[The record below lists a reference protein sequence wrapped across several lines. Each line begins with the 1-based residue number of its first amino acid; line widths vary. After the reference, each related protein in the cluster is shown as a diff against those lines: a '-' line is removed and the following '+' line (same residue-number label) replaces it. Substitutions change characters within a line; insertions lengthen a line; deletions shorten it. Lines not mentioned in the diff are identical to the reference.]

1 MVIKSKGSKMK
12 EHLKYAEEQIIDNN
26 TNKDI
31 LKHYINQIEHVSI
44 QYGKYL
50 EGGDKMDKE
59 ILIKNKAKIKAIV
72 SNECDFYTN
81 SITTTNEVVGDNFIK
96 IIFDGEEYD
105 IKCSLNKENCDELPF
120 YIINA
125 RVYKDNLLVKE
136 FHMEI
141 DK

>member
-1 MVIKSKGSKMK
+1 MVIKSKGTKMK
-12 EHLKYAEEQIIDNN
+12 KHLEYAKEQVMNSTD
-26 TNKDI
+26 KDI
-31 LKHYINQIEHVSI
+31 LKHYINQIEYVSI

-50 EGGDKMDKE
+50 EGGNKMDKE
-59 ILIKNKAKIKAIV
+59 TLIKNKAKIKAIV
-72 SNECDFYTN
+72 SNECDLSTN
-81 SITTTNEVVGDNFIK
+81 SITTNEVVGDNFIK
-96 IIFDGEEYD
+96 TIFDGEEYD

>member
-1 MVIKSKGSKMK
+1 MNIKSRGTKMK
-12 EHLKYAEEQIIDNN
+12 KFLEYAKEQVIN
-26 TNKDI
+26 TTDKDI
-31 LKHYINQIEHVSI
+31 LEHYKNQIEHVSI

-50 EGGDKMDKE
+50 EGGNNMDKE

-72 SNECDFYTN
+72 SNECDLSTN
-81 SITTTNEVVGDNFIK
+81 SITTNEVVGDNFIK
-96 IIFDGEEYD
+96 TMFDGEEYD
-105 IKCSLNKENCDELPF
+105 IKCSLNKENCDEFPF
-120 YIINA
+120 YIVNA

>member
-1 MVIKSKGSKMK
+1 MVIKSNGTKMK
-12 EHLKYAEEQIIDNN
+12 DYLKYAEEKIIN
-26 TNKDI
+26 TTDKDT
-31 LKHYINQIEHVSI
+31 LEHYLNQIEHVSI

-96 IIFDGEEYD
+96 TIFDGEEYD

-120 YIINA
+120 YIINTK
-125 RVYKDNLLVKE
+125 VYKGNMLVKE
-136 FHMEI
+136 FHIEI

>member
-1 MVIKSKGSKMK
+1 MNTKSRGTKMK
-12 EHLKYAEEQIIDNN
+12 EFLEYAKEKAIND

-31 LKHYINQIEHVSI
+31 LKHYINQIEHVCT

-50 EGGDKMDKE
+50 EGGNKMDKE
-59 ILIKNKAKIKAIV
+59 FLTKNKAKIKAIV
-72 SNECDFYTN
+72 SNECDFYIN
-81 SITTTNEVVGDNFIK
+81 TTTANEVVGDNTIK
-96 IIFDGEEYD
+96 TMFDGEEYD
-105 IKCSLNKENCDELPF
+105 IKCSFNKENCDELSF
-120 YIINA
+120 YIINT

>member
-1 MVIKSKGSKMK
+1 MVIKSNGTKMK
-12 EHLKYAEEQIIDNN
+12 EFLKYAEEQIIDNN

-31 LKHYINQIEHVSI
+31 LEHYLNQIEYVST

-50 EGGDKMDKE
+50 EGGNKMDKE
-59 ILIKNKAKIKAIV
+59 TLIKNKAKIKAIV
-72 SNECDFYTN
+72 SNECDLSTN
-81 SITTTNEVVGDNFIK
+81 SITTNEVVGDNFIK
-96 IIFDGEEYD
+96 TIFDGEEYD
-105 IKCSLNKENCDELPF
+105 IKCSLNKENCDKLPF
-120 YIINA
+120 YIINT

>member
-1 MVIKSKGSKMK
+1 MNIKSKGTKMK
-12 EHLKYAEEQIIDNN
+12 KFLEYAKELVMNN
-26 TNKDI
+26 TDKDT
-31 LKHYINQIEHVSI
+31 LEHYLNQIEHVSI

-81 SITTTNEVVGDNFIK
+81 SIITNEVVGDNFIK
-96 IIFDGEEYD
+96 TMFDGEEYD
-105 IKCSLNKENCDELPF
+105 IKCSLNKENCDKLPF
-120 YIINA
+120 YIINT
-125 RVYKDNLLVKE
+125 RVYKDDTLLKE

>member
-1 MVIKSKGSKMK
+1 MNIKSRGTKMK
-12 EHLKYAEEQIIDNN
+12 EYLEYAKEQVINT

-31 LKHYINQIEHVSI
+31 LKHYLNQIEYVSI

-50 EGGDKMDKE
+50 EGGNKMDKE
-59 ILIKNKAKIKAIV
+59 TLIKNKAKIKAIV

-81 SITTTNEVVGDNFIK
+81 SITTNEVVGDNFIK
-96 IIFDGEEYD
+96 TMFDGEEYD
-105 IKCSLNKENCDELPF
+105 IKCSLNKENCDEF
-120 YIINA
+120 YIVNA

>member
-1 MVIKSKGSKMK
+1 MNIKSRGTKMK
-12 EHLKYAEEQIIDNN
+12 KFLEYAKEQVTNT

-31 LKHYINQIEHVSI
+31 LKHYLNQVEHVSI

-50 EGGDKMDKE
+50 EGGGKIDKE

-81 SITTTNEVVGDNFIK
+81 SITTNEVVGDNFIK
-96 IIFDGEEYD
+96 TIFDGEEYN
-105 IKCSLNKENCDELPF
+105 IKCSFNKENCDELSF
-120 YIINA
+120 YIINT

>member
-1 MVIKSKGSKMK
+1 MVIKSNGTKMK
-12 EHLKYAEEQIIDNN
+12 DYLKYAEEKIIN
-26 TNKDI
+26 TTDKDI
-31 LKHYINQIEHVSI
+31 LKHYLNQIEYVSI

-50 EGGDKMDKE
+50 EGGNNMDKE

-81 SITTTNEVVGDNFIK
+81 SITTNEVVGDNFIK
-96 IIFDGEEYD
+96 TMFDGEEYD
-105 IKCSLNKENCDELPF
+105 IKCSLNKENCDEFPF
-120 YIINA
+120 YIVNA

>member
-1 MVIKSKGSKMK
+1 MNTKSNGTKVKDY
-12 EHLKYAEEQIIDNN
+12 LKYAEEKIIN
-26 TNKDI
+26 TTDKDT
-31 LKHYINQIEHVSI
+31 LEHYLNQIEYVCT

-81 SITTTNEVVGDNFIK
+81 SITTNEVVGDNKIK
-96 IIFDGEEYD
+96 TVFDGEEYD
-105 IKCSLNKENCDELPF
+105 IKCSFNRENCDEFSF
-120 YIINA
+120 YIVNA
-125 RVYKDNLLVKE
+125 KVYKDNLLVKE

>member
-1 MVIKSKGSKMK
+1 MVNKSKGSKMR
-12 EHLKYAEEQIIDNN
+12 EVLKYAEEQIDNN

-31 LKHYINQIEHVSI
+31 LKHYLNQIEYVSI

-50 EGGDKMDKE
+50 EGGDKMNKDF
-59 ILIKNKAKIKAIV
+59 LIKNKIKIKAIV

-96 IIFDGEEYD
+96 TIFDGEEYD
-105 IKCSLNKENCDELPF
+105 IKCSFNKENCDELPF
-120 YIINA
+120 YIINT
-125 RVYKDNLLVKE
+125 RVYKDDTLLKE

>member
-1 MVIKSKGSKMK
+1 MNIKSRGTKMK
-12 EHLKYAEEQIIDNN
+12 KFLEYAKKQVTNT

-31 LKHYINQIEHVSI
+31 LKHYLNQVEHVSI

-50 EGGDKMDKE
+50 EGGDKMNKE

-96 IIFDGEEYD
+96 TIFDGEEYD
-105 IKCSLNKENCDELPF
+105 IKCSLNKENCDEFPF
-120 YIINA
+120 YIINT
-125 RVYKDNLLVKE
+125 RVYKDDTLLKE
-136 FHMEI
+136 FHIEI

>member
-1 MVIKSKGSKMK
+1 MNIKSRGTKMK
-12 EHLKYAEEQIIDNN
+12 KILEYAKEQVTNT

-31 LKHYINQIEHVSI
+31 LKHYLNQVEHVSI

-50 EGGDKMDKE
+50 EGGDKMNKE

-81 SITTTNEVVGDNFIK
+81 TITTNEVVGDNSIK
-96 IIFDGEEYD
+96 TIFDGEEYD
-105 IKCSLNKENCDELPF
+105 IKCSFNRENCDELPF
-120 YIINA
+120 YIVNTK
-125 RVYKDNLLVKE
+125 VYKGDMLVKE
-136 FHMEI
+136 FHIEI

>member
-1 MVIKSKGSKMK
+1 MNIKSRGSKMK
-12 EHLKYAEEQIIDNN
+12 AFLECAKEQVMNT

-31 LKHYINQIEHVSI
+31 LKHYLNQIEHVSI

-72 SNECDFYTN
+72 SNECDLSTN
-81 SITTTNEVVGDNFIK
+81 SITTNEVVGDNIIK
-96 IIFDGEEYD
+96 TIFDGEEYD
-105 IKCSLNKENCDELPF
+105 IKCSFNRENCDELPF
-120 YIINA
+120 YIINT
-125 RVYKDNLLVKE
+125 RVYKDSLLVKE

>member
-1 MVIKSKGSKMK
+1 MVIKSKGTKMK
-12 EHLKYAEEQIIDNN
+12 KFLEYAKEQVTNT

-31 LKHYINQIEHVSI
+31 LKHYLNQVEHVSI

-50 EGGDKMDKE
+50 EGGDKMNKE

-81 SITTTNEVVGDNFIK
+81 TITTNEVVGDNSIK
-96 IIFDGEEYD
+96 TIFDGEEYD
-105 IKCSLNKENCDELPF
+105 IKCSFNRENCDELPF
-120 YIINA
+120 YIVNTK
-125 RVYKDNLLVKE
+125 VYKGDMLVKE
-136 FHMEI
+136 FHIEI

>member
-1 MVIKSKGSKMK
+1 MVIKSKGSNMKMHLEYAK
-12 EHLKYAEEQIIDNN
+12 EQVMNSTD
-26 TNKDI
+26 KDI
-31 LKHYINQIEHVSI
+31 LKHYINQIEYVSI

-50 EGGDKMDKE
+50 EGGNKMDKE
-59 ILIKNKAKIKAIV
+59 TLIKNKAKIKAIV
-72 SNECDFYTN
+72 SNECDLSTN
-81 SITTTNEVVGDNFIK
+81 SITTNEVVGDNFIK
-96 IIFDGEEYD
+96 TIFDGEEYD

>member
-1 MVIKSKGSKMK
+1 MVIKSKGTKMK
-12 EHLKYAEEQIIDNN
+12 EYLEYAKEQVIN
-26 TNKDI
+26 TNKDT
-31 LKHYINQIEHVSI
+31 LEHFLNQIEYISI

-50 EGGDKMDKE
+50 EGGNNMDKE

-72 SNECDFYTN
+72 SNECDLSTN
-81 SITTTNEVVGDNFIK
+81 SITTNEVVGDNKIK
-96 IIFDGEEYD
+96 TVFDGEEYD
-105 IKCSLNKENCDELPF
+105 IKCSFNKENCDEFSF